1 MYRILYTA
9 IKNSTGRGDQNVQR
23 LHVDADVK
31 MARKKKKKQNFMA
44 PNVSMY
50 VCLPGPRRVSKIES
64 KKREREKQK
73 QKSRSGGGGA
83 VEVTWPG

>member
-31 MARKKKKKQNFMA
+31 MARKKKKMA
-44 PNVSMY
+44 AVKNIVS
-50 VCLPGPRRVSKIES
+50 SF
-64 KKREREKQK
+64 
-73 QKSRSGGGGA
+73 RSVALQSVYCYWSCG
-83 VEVTWPG
+83 VL